1 MNMMDRIG
9 GKRHELWR
17 WVGFIRDA
25 VVISGGPL
33 LNPVRVKEA
42 ITFWGFSS
50 LHLTTF
56 SF

>member
-1 MNMMDRIG
+1 MMDRIG